1 MKRLY
6 LLSIILLAATTWM
19 LYHRLDIVKRDRDR
33 LQSNQAALLDS
44 VRHYRTAAGHEA
56 ASVAVLQMEVA
67 ELRKHKADAAR
78 QIQDLGIRLRRVEA
92 TATAA
97 TRTEMTVRAPI
108 TDSARRERLAKLR
121 IAADSAK
128 ARTNRALA
136 PQIKQLLEVDPKLV
150 PSRTFRWGD
159 GHVDVRGVVTHD
171 SVLCD
176 IVSVDTLR
184 QVVHR
189 VPKRFLFIRYGTKA
203 IHQEIVSSNPHSR
216 IVYTEYIQVRRK

>member
-6 LLSIILLAATTWM
+6 LLSIILLAAAAGV
-19 LYHRLDIVKRDRDR
+19 LHHRLDAVTRDRDR
-33 LQSNQAALLDS
+33 LRSNQTALLDS
-44 VRHYRTAAGHEA
+44 VRHYRTAAGREA
-56 ASVAVLQMEVA
+56 ASVEVLRLEVD

-78 QIQDLGIRLRRVEA
+78 QIRDLGIRLRRVEA
-92 TATAA
+92 TAIAA
-97 TRTEMTVRAPI
+97 TRTEVTVRAPL

-136 PQIKQLLEVDPKLV
+136 PQIERLLEVDPEIL
-150 PSRTFRWGD
+150 PPRAFRWGD
-159 GHVDVRGVVTHD
+159 GHVDIRGIVTRD

-184 QVVHR
+184 QVLHR
-189 VPKRFLFIRYGTKA
+189 VPRRFLFIRYGTKA
-203 IHQEIVSSNPHSR
+203 IRQEIVSSNPHSR
-216 IVYTEYIQVRRK
+216 IVYAEYIQVRRK